1 MASYLEWNEAIGD
14 YFAEGMLAG
23 EVFYL
28 SVDEDALVELGSY
41 NLSEDILPDPVQ
53 DFELAVREEC
63 VADGRVILPPAGPR
77 RTGGTPQCT
86 AFLSA
91 MVLAAYRMAPED
103 DIAEINYFTRLRE
116 VLGLPGE
123 GGRPLGIRP
132 PGAPEEKLWAAL
144 NAWVLRNGWQPSA
157 EHGPDGPLKFTNYP
171 ISQSLL
177 REGDKGKLERE
188 FRNAETEL
196 SRNADRERIGA
207 WFFNRAGDFSTS
219 HIRRLARE
227 ANADRFDAIV
237 DAVYGVFSSIDWDPA
252 WSGLGG
258 ATLGHNFSPK
268 RLTAGLY
275 REFNPLFA
283 TITYHLLP
291 RSQFREVRGNLTVV
305 RDGKAEPLHRE
316 PDGQFRPMWPVSP
329 EGGETYLVTGDS
341 KIAELHLPSRSFWVL
356 TRDRFDDASGVF
368 ASWGTPRLGET
379 FLLLC
384 KRDYQEQLN
393 LWKDEGLLN
402 WDGDPHQVPSYGE
415 WIEYR
420 DCMVLSAN
428 WDGIIPQMKQ
438 LFDELRPR
446 SRASISLFGGL
457 KTGRRDS
464 WMEGFLPGVLVTS
477 FDRTW
482 RFRISNVLQP
492 DNEPAFDE
500 LVTANTRIDLPHLMA
515 GDYWVEAV
523 GSNGRSADRRFLRVL
538 SWDSLEPS
546 NPAQAFG
553 IKVGGYVLR
562 GGVLTGSATT
572 GERDY

>member
-1 MASYLEWNEAIGD
+1 MGSYHNWNKAIAEFLADGLRPGD
-14 YFAEGMLAG
+14 T
-23 EVFYL
+23 FYL
-28 SVDEDALVELGSY
+28 SVDEDALAEIADNDLRNE
-41 NLSEDILPDPVQ
+41 NLLDPVL
-53 DFELAVREEC
+53 DFEIAVREEC
-63 VADGRVILPPAGPR
+63 VSGGRVRLPATKPQQA
-77 RTGGTPQCT
+77 GGTPPFL
-86 AFLSA
+86 AFLGA

-103 DIAEINYFTRLRE
+103 DIAEINYFTRLRY

-123 GGRPLGIRP
+123 GGRPLGLRP
-132 PGAPEEKLWAAL
+132 PGAPEEILWAAL

-157 EHGPDGPLKFTNYP
+157 DRGPDGPLKFTNYP
-171 ISQSLL
+171 LSQSLL
-177 REGDKGKLERE
+177 RGGDKGKLERE
-188 FRNAETEL
+188 FRSAETEL
-196 SRNADRERIGA
+196 SRDADRERVGA
-207 WFFNRAGDFSTS
+207 WFLNRAGDFSTS

-237 DAVYGVFSSIDWDPA
+237 DTVYGVFTSIDWDTD
-252 WSGLGG
+252 WSGPSE
-258 ATLGHNFSPK
+258 ATPGHRHSPR

-275 REFNPLFA
+275 REFNPIFG

-305 RDGKAEPLHRE
+305 LGGKAESLRRE
-316 PDGQFRPMWPVSP
+316 RDGQFRPMWPVSP
-329 EGGETYLVTGDS
+329 EGDETYIVTGDS
-341 KIAELHLPSRSFWVL
+341 RIAELHLPSRSFWVL
-356 TRDRFDDASGVF
+356 TQDRFDDASGVF
-368 ASWGTPRLGET
+368 ASWGAPRLGET

-384 KRDYQEQLN
+384 KKDYQEQLN
-393 LWKDEGLLN
+393 IWKDEGLLN
-402 WDGDPHQVPSYGE
+402 WDGDPHEVPNYGE

-428 WDGIIPQMKQ
+428 WDGIIPQTKQ

-464 WMEGFLPGVLVTS
+464 WMEGFLPEVLVTS

-482 RFRISNVLQP
+482 PVRITNVLQP

-500 LVTANTRIDLPHLMA
+500 LVGVDTRIELPHLTA

-523 GSNGRSADRRFLRVL
+523 ASNGRSADRRLLRVL

-553 IKVGGYVLR
+553 IPVGRYVLR
-562 GGVLTGSATT
+562 GGVLTGSDAT
-572 GERDY
+572 GERG